1 MAVVRRARARQR
13 RLAVVLGLLW
23 LLGHQVLP
31 DLHLATHA
39 WLAPHQHEG
48 DAPRRVLTVT
58 FAGGARASATPA
70 AHRHGAVE
78 HRHAMRPPA
87 AARSA
92 VPAPVQSSL
101 APRPAPR
108 PTIDEPGERSAA
120 PDLGHGARSLAHR
133 TLAIAAPPPAVV
145 APVPTSWHLWYERV
159 DVSAGASWRPAVA
172 AAARGPPGPRAS

>member
-78 HRHAMRPPA
+78 HRHAARPA
-87 AARSA
+87 ATA
-92 VPAPVQSSL
+92 PAS
-101 APRPAPR
+101 APRQ
-108 PTIDEPGERSAA
+108 PTVTASQAIDGPGERSAV

-159 DVSAGASWRPAVA
+159 DVSAGASWRPAIA
-172 AAARGPPGPRAS
+172 AAARGPPGARAS

>member
-1 MAVVRRARARQR
+1 MPMAVVRRARARQR
-13 RLAVVLGLLW
+13 RLAVVACLLW

-58 FAGGARASATPA
+58 FASGGRATPSPA

-78 HRHAMRPPA
+78 HRHAVRTAVPRVA
-87 AARSA
+87 AEVVAARA
-92 VPAPVQSSL
+92 EAAIGEPIEPSSL
-101 APRPAPR
+101 
-108 PTIDEPGERSAA
+108 

-133 TLAIAAPPPAVV
+133 TIAIAAPAPAVV
-145 APVPTSWHLWYERV
+145 APVPATWHLWYERS
-159 DVSAGASWRPAVA
+159 DVADGASWRVSIA
-172 AAARGPPGPRAS
+172 AAARGPPVAPAS